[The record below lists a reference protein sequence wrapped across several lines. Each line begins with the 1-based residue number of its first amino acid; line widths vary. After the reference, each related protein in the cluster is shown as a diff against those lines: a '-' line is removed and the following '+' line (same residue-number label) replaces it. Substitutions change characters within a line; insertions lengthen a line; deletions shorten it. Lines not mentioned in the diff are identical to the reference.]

1 MSTSAMSTKVPES
14 GAPSWLEGLR
24 LRASARLLSRLL
36 RHMGSNTRHRTDLAD
51 VLWLLRRFPEAIE
64 QYEASLKL
72 DPRQVS
78 ALLRCG
84 AAHIELGQPAQAL
97 LCFNEA
103 VKQAPRDAETHFRRA
118 TALGRLGQVD
128 EAIQALQRAIKLA
141 PNEALFHN
149 QLGTMWLAKGDAQAA
164 VASFERALALS
175 PRLAKALCNRGI
187 TELAQ
192 TRYRDAQA
200 SFEAALRED
209 PKLHAAHI
217 NLGLAL
223 MWQLQ
228 PEAAKAAMKR
238 GIQLKPDDPFAQ
250 WNLAG
255 LLLAMGDWRAG
266 WPLFESR
273 WSSVLK
279 GQLPHFTVP
288 QWDGRQSIDGKTVLV
303 HHEQGLGDSVQFCRY
318 VPMLCERGAKV
329 VVHAPPELVR
339 LMHSLPGAITVVP
352 RDQPVPRFDVHVPMM
367 SLPGAFRTAPG
378 DVPAA
383 SRYLS
388 AQPAD
393 VARWAERLGP
403 RQGQGQGALRV
414 GLVWSGGYRPDQLDL
429 SAVNQRRNIPL
440 RLLAPLAR
448 AGERSGVAFY
458 SLQKGKEAE
467 AEWAALRDKGWA
479 GPQLIDLTNEL
490 RDFADTAA
498 LISQLDLVISVDTS
512 TAHVAAAMG
521 KPVWLLNR
529 FDTCWRWMY
538 ERSDSPWYDSV
549 TLFRQGE
556 PGQWAPVVAEVA
568 AALEGWVASTR
579 KVEVAGAPVRCEP
592 ERGANSDAAA
602 SAPTELPA

>member
-1 MSTSAMSTKVPES
+1 MSTTAIPFHVPET
-14 GAPSWLEGLR
+14 GATSWLEAVR
-24 LRASARLLSRLL
+24 LRVSAHMLRRLLAR
-36 RHMGSNTRHRTDLAD
+36 MPVNTRLRTDLGD
-51 VLWLLRRFPEAIE
+51 VLALLKRHAEAIQ
-64 QYEASLKL
+64 QYEMSLRL
-72 DPRQVS
+72 NPQQPGAR
-78 ALLRCG
+78 LRCG
-84 AAHIELGQPAQAL
+84 VAHLALGQPAQAL

-103 VKQAPRDAETHFRRA
+103 VKQSPRDAEAHFRRA
-118 TALGRLGQVD
+118 TAMGRLGQVN
-128 EAIQALQRAIKLA
+128 EAVQALQRAIKLA
-141 PNEALFHN
+141 PDDARFHN
-149 QLGTMWLAKGDAQAA
+149 QLGTMWLARGDVQAA
-164 VASFERALALS
+164 QASFERALTLS
-175 PRLAKALCNRGI
+175 PRLAMALCNRGI
-187 TELAQ
+187 TQLTA

-209 PKLHAAHI
+209 PSLHAAHV

-223 MWQLQ
+223 MWQGQPDVAQAAMQRGIELQ
-228 PEAAKAAMKR
+228 PE
-238 GIQLKPDDPFAQ
+238 DPFAK

-255 LLLAMGDWRAG
+255 LKLAMGDWRAG

-273 WSSVLK
+273 WASVLK
-279 GQLPHFTVP
+279 GQLPDFTAP

-318 VPMLCERGAKV
+318 VPMLCERGARV
-329 VVHAPPELVR
+329 VVHAPAELVR

-352 RDQPVPRFDVHVPMM
+352 RDQPVPRFDFHVPMM
-367 SLPGAFRTAPG
+367 SLPGAFRTVPD

-403 RQGQGQGALRV
+403 RQGGPLRV

-448 AGERSGVAFY
+448 PGVAFY

-479 GPQLIDLTNEL
+479 GPQLIDLSSEL

-549 TLFRQGE
+549 TQFRQRE
-556 PGQWAPVVAEVA
+556 PGQWAPVVAAVSE
-568 AALEGWVASTR
+568 ALEGLLTSSQDQVQVQVQTQTPLGDVA
-579 KVEVAGAPVRCEP
+579 KGVALA
-592 ERGANSDAAA
+592 D
-602 SAPTELPA
+602 LPA